1 LVVQDDLTSV
11 LGSKALTSP
20 LDWFLSV
27 LRVLMDL
34 QGSIFSRFF
43 MSKPKSNPNKDHPL
57 PETYEL
63 AVKELEDLV
72 RQMEAAQLPLDE
84 LLVAYERGSQL
95 LAFCREKLS
104 GLEDQIKRLDDG
116 QLKPLTGVG
125 E

>member
-1 LVVQDDLTSV
+1 VVQDDLTSV

-34 QGSIFSRFF
+34 QGSVFSRFF

>member
-1 LVVQDDLTSV
+1 MEQLCGTF
-11 LGSKALTSP
+11 P
-20 LDWFLSV
+20 L
-27 LRVLMDL
+27 
-34 QGSIFSRFF
+34 SIF
-43 MSKPKSNPNKDHPL
+43 MSKPKSNPSKDHPL

-95 LAFCREKLS
+95 LTFCREKLS
-104 GLEDQIKRLDDG
+104 GLEDQIKRLDEG
-116 QLKPLTGVG
+116 QLKPLTGVV

>member
-1 LVVQDDLTSV
+1 
-11 LGSKALTSP
+11 
-20 LDWFLSV
+20 
-27 LRVLMDL
+27 MDL
-34 QGSIFSRFF
+34 QGSVFSRFF

>member
-1 LVVQDDLTSV
+1 
-11 LGSKALTSP
+11 
-20 LDWFLSV
+20 
-27 LRVLMDL
+27 
-34 QGSIFSRFF
+34 
-43 MSKPKSNPNKDHPL
+43 MSKSKSTPSKEHPL

-63 AVKELEDLV
+63 AVLELEDLV

-95 LAFCREKLS
+95 LTFCRDKLS
-104 GLEDQIKRLDDG
+104 SLEDQIKRLDEG